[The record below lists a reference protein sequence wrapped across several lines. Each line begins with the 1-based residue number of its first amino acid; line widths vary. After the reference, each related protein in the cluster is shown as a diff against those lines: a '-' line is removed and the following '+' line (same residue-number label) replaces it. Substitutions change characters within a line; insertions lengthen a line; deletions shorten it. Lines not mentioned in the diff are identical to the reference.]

1 MQAPGDAARYG
12 LSMSDQKTYTASFVG
27 PDGTKTEELPYIDGL
42 PQKSVNRPGGGDDG
56 DISWELDQESSVGD
70 AYVYRSLGVAG
81 HDYN

>member
-1 MQAPGDAARYG
+1 
-12 LSMSDQKTYTASFVG
+12 MSDQTYTASFVG

-42 PQKSVNRPGGGDDG
+42 PQKSVTRPGASDG
-56 DISWELDQESSVGD
+56 EDLAWELDEDSSVGD